1 MFVDE
6 IKLSVS
12 SGAGGPGSVS
22 FNNLNSKTKPS
33 GGSGGDGGSV
43 ILQVNKELPDLS
55 HIMSNSSLKAENGG
69 PGNKNFQNG
78 TSGENL
84 IIEVPKGTQVFI
96 DDEMYADLH
105 DNNSSYELI
114 TGSKG
119 GRGNYELISKR
130 NPNPQICEQ
139 GIKRKSL
146 DVKLSY
152 SLYSD
157 ISIIGLPNAGKSTL
171 IQKLTN
177 SKAKIGDY
185 EFTTTSPN
193 IGVLNNSE
201 LLITICDLPGLLEGA
216 SDGVGMGRRV
226 LKHLRNTKFII
237 YLIDP
242 INDKFNISS
251 QISMLENELFKFDEN
266 YQSIKKL
273 IVINKSDQLSTT
285 NEEYL
290 NISCLNE
297 NGIDKLV
304 SIIQEEFKEDLP
316 FIYSDFHKI
325 VLEQE
330 DYFIEKIENQFICSG
345 ELVTNMIN
353 ISGNKD
359 SVLDEIFIRF
369 EKSVL
374 SREINEMGAIDGD
387 TIVLGNLEF
396 EYKQ

>member
-157 ISIIGLPNAGKSTL
+157 ISIVGLPNAGKSTL

-201 LLITICDLPGLLEGA
+201 SLVTICDLPGLLEGA

-242 INDKFNISS
+242 INEKFNINS
-251 QISMLENELFKFDEN
+251 QISMLEDELFKFDEN

-273 IVINKSDQLSTT
+273 VVINKSDKLSTP

-297 NGIDKLV
+297 HGIDKLV
-304 SIIQEEFKEDLP
+304 SRIQDVFQDDLP
-316 FIYSDFHKI
+316 LIYSDFHKI

-369 EKSVL
+369 EKSIL
-374 SREINEMGAIDGD
+374 SREISEMGAIDGD

>member
-12 SGAGGPGSVS
+12 TGAGGPGSVS
-22 FNNLNSKTKPS
+22 FNNLSSKTKPS

-96 DDEMYADLH
+96 DNEMYADLH

-157 ISIIGLPNAGKSTL
+157 ISIVGLPNAGKSTL

-201 LLITICDLPGLLEGA
+201 SLVTICDLPGLLEGA

-242 INDKFNISS
+242 INEKFNINS
-251 QISMLENELFKFDEN
+251 QISMLEDELFKFDEN

-273 IVINKSDQLSTT
+273 VVINKSDKLSTP

-297 NGIDKLV
+297 HGIDKLV
-304 SIIQEEFKEDLP
+304 SRIQDVFQDDLP
-316 FIYSDFHKI
+316 LIYSDFHKI

-369 EKSVL
+369 EKSIL
-374 SREINEMGAIDGD
+374 SREISEMGAIDGD

>member
-43 ILQVNKELPDLS
+43 ILQVNKALPDLS

-157 ISIIGLPNAGKSTL
+157 ISIVGLPNAGKSTL

-201 LLITICDLPGLLEGA
+201 SLITICDLPGLLEGA

-242 INDKFNISS
+242 INEKFNISS
-251 QISMLENELFKFDEN
+251 QISMLEDELFKFDEN

-273 IVINKSDQLSTT
+273 IVINKSDKLTT
-285 NEEYL
+285 PNEEYL

-297 NGIDKLV
+297 HGIEILV
-304 SIIQEEFKEDLP
+304 SKIQDVFQDDLP
-316 FIYSDFHKI
+316 IIYSEFHKI
-325 VLEQE
+325 VLEQD

-374 SREINEMGAIDGD
+374 SREISEMGAIDGD

>member
-55 HIMSNSSLKAENGG
+55 HVMSNSSLKAENGG

-96 DDEMYADLH
+96 DDELYADLH

-157 ISIIGLPNAGKSTL
+157 ISIVGLPNAGKSTL

-201 LLITICDLPGLLEGA
+201 SLITICDLPGLLEGA
-216 SDGVGMGRRV
+216 SEGVGMGRRV

-242 INDKFNISS
+242 INEKFNISS
-251 QISMLENELFKFDEN
+251 QISMLENELFKFDKN
-266 YQSIKKL
+266 YQSFKKL
-273 IVINKSDQLSTT
+273 IVINKSDKLATPF
-285 NEEYL
+285 EEYL

-297 NGIDKLV
+297 HGIDKLV
-304 SIIQEEFKEDLP
+304 SRIQDVFQDYLP
-316 FIYSDFHKI
+316 LIYSDFHKI

-369 EKSVL
+369 EKSIL
-374 SREINEMGAIDGD
+374 SREISEMGAIDGD

>member
-157 ISIIGLPNAGKSTL
+157 ISIVGLPNAGKSTL

-201 LLITICDLPGLLEGA
+201 SLITICDLPGLLEGA
-216 SDGVGMGRRV
+216 SGGVGMGRRV

-242 INDKFNISS
+242 INEKFNISS
-251 QISMLENELFKFDEN
+251 QISMLEDELFKFDEN

-273 IVINKSDQLSTT
+273 IVINKSDKLTT
-285 NEEYL
+285 PNEEYL

-297 NGIDKLV
+297 HGIEILV
-304 SIIQEEFKEDLP
+304 SKIQDVFQDDLP
-316 FIYSDFHKI
+316 IIYSEFHKI
-325 VLEQE
+325 VLEQD

-374 SREINEMGAIDGD
+374 SREISEMGAIDGD

>member
-96 DDEMYADLH
+96 DNEMYADLH

-157 ISIIGLPNAGKSTL
+157 ISIVGLPNAGKSTL

-201 LLITICDLPGLLEGA
+201 SLVTICDLPGLLEGA

-226 LKHLRNTKFII
+226 LKHLRNTKFIV

-242 INDKFNISS
+242 INEKFNINS
-251 QISMLENELFKFDEN
+251 QISMLEDELFKFDEN

-273 IVINKSDQLSTT
+273 VVINKSDKLSTP

-297 NGIDKLV
+297 HGIDKLV
-304 SIIQEEFKEDLP
+304 SRIQDVFQDDLP
-316 FIYSDFHKI
+316 LIYSDFHKI

-369 EKSVL
+369 EKSIL
-374 SREINEMGAIDGD
+374 SREISEMGAIDGD

>member
-55 HIMSNSSLKAENGG
+55 HIMSNNSLKAENGG

-84 IIEVPKGTQVFI
+84 IIEVPKGTQIFI

-114 TGSKG
+114 AGSKG

-146 DVKLSY
+146 DVKLSF

-157 ISIIGLPNAGKSTL
+157 ISIVGLPNAGKSTL

-201 LLITICDLPGLLEGA
+201 SLITICDLPGLLEGA

-304 SIIQEEFKEDLP
+304 SIIQKEFKEDLP
-316 FIYSDFHKI
+316 IIYSDFHKI

>member
-43 ILQVNKELPDLS
+43 ILQVNKALPDLS

-157 ISIIGLPNAGKSTL
+157 ISIVGLPNAGKSTL

-201 LLITICDLPGLLEGA
+201 SLITICDLPGLLEGA

-242 INDKFNISS
+242 INEKFNISS
-251 QISMLENELFKFDEN
+251 QISMLEDELFKFDEN
-266 YQSIKKL
+266 YKSIKKL
-273 IVINKSDQLSTT
+273 IVINKSDKLTT
-285 NEEYL
+285 PNEEYL

-297 NGIDKLV
+297 HGIDKLV
-304 SIIQEEFKEDLP
+304 SNIQDVFQDDLP
-316 FIYSDFHKI
+316 IIYSEFHKI
-325 VLEQE
+325 VLEQD

-374 SREINEMGAIDGD
+374 SREISEMGAIDGD

>member
-96 DDEMYADLH
+96 DNEMYADLH

-157 ISIIGLPNAGKSTL
+157 ISIVGLPNAGKSTL

-201 LLITICDLPGLLEGA
+201 SLVTICDLPGLLEGA

-242 INDKFNISS
+242 INEKFNISS
-251 QISMLENELFKFDEN
+251 QISMLEDELFKFDEN

-273 IVINKSDQLSTT
+273 IVINKSDKLTT
-285 NEEYL
+285 PNEEYL

-297 NGIDKLV
+297 HGIEILV
-304 SIIQEEFKEDLP
+304 SKIQDVFQDDLP
-316 FIYSDFHKI
+316 IIYSEFHKI
-325 VLEQE
+325 VLEQD

-374 SREINEMGAIDGD
+374 SREISEMGAIDGD

>member
-157 ISIIGLPNAGKSTL
+157 ISIVGLPNAGKSTL

-201 LLITICDLPGLLEGA
+201 SLITICDLPGLLEGA

-242 INDKFNISS
+242 INEKFNISS
-251 QISMLENELFKFDEN
+251 QISMLEDELFKFDEN

-273 IVINKSDQLSTT
+273 IVINKSDKLTT
-285 NEEYL
+285 PNEEYL
-290 NISCLNE
+290 NVSCLSE
-297 NGIDKLV
+297 HGIDKLV
-304 SIIQEEFKEDLP
+304 SSIQDVFQDDLP
-316 FIYSDFHKI
+316 LIYSDFHKI
-325 VLEQE
+325 VLEQD

-374 SREINEMGAIDGD
+374 SREISEMGAIDGD

>member
-43 ILQVNKELPDLS
+43 MLEVNKELHDLS
-55 HIMSNSSLKAENGG
+55 HIMSNSSLKAGNGG
-69 PGNKNFQNG
+69 PGNKNLQNG
-78 TSGENL
+78 ISGQDL

-96 DDEMYADLH
+96 DNDMYADLH
-105 DNNSSYELI
+105 DDNSSYELLR
-114 TGSKG
+114 GSQG
-119 GRGNYELISKR
+119 GRGNYELKSKR

-139 GIKRKSL
+139 GAKRKSL
-146 DVKLSY
+146 DIKLIY
-152 SLYSD
+152 SVYSD

-177 SKAKIGDY
+177 SNAKIGDY

-201 LLITICDLPGLLEGA
+201 SLITICDLPGLIKGA
-216 SDGVGMGRRV
+216 SDGVGMGRKV
-226 LKHLRNTKFII
+226 LKHLRNTKYII

-242 INDKFNISS
+242 INEKFNISS
-251 QISMLENELFKFDEN
+251 QISMLDEELLKFDKN

-273 IVINKSDQLSTT
+273 IVINKSDRLSSPS
-285 NEEYL
+285 EEYIH
-290 NISCLNE
+290 ISCINE

-304 SIIQEEFKEDLP
+304 GKIQEVFKDELP
-316 FIYSDFHKI
+316 IIYSEFHKI

-330 DYFIEKIENQFICSG
+330 DYLIEKKENQFICSG
-345 ELVTNMIN
+345 ELVTNMVN

-374 SREINEMGAIDGD
+374 SKEINEMGVIDGD

-396 EYKQ
+396 EYKN

>member
-12 SGAGGPGSVS
+12 TGAGGPGSVS

-96 DDEMYADLH
+96 DNEMYADLH

-139 GIKRKSL
+139 GVKRKSL

-157 ISIIGLPNAGKSTL
+157 ISIVGLPNAGKSTL

-201 LLITICDLPGLLEGA
+201 SLISICDLPGLLEGA

-242 INDKFNISS
+242 INEKFNINS
-251 QISMLENELFKFDEN
+251 QISMLEDELFKFDEN

-273 IVINKSDQLSTT
+273 VVINKSDKLSTP

-297 NGIDKLV
+297 HGIDKLV
-304 SIIQEEFKEDLP
+304 STIQDVFQDDLP
-316 FIYSDFHKI
+316 LIYSDFHKI

-330 DYFIEKIENQFICSG
+330 DYFIEKIENQYICSG

-369 EKSVL
+369 EKSIL

>member
-78 TSGENL
+78 TSGEDL

-96 DDEMYADLH
+96 DNEMYADLH

-157 ISIIGLPNAGKSTL
+157 ISIVGLPNAGKSTL

-201 LLITICDLPGLLEGA
+201 SLVTICDLPGLLEGA

-242 INDKFNISS
+242 INEKFNINS
-251 QISMLENELFKFDEN
+251 QISMLEDELFKFDEN

-273 IVINKSDQLSTT
+273 VVINKSDKLSVP

-297 NGIDKLV
+297 HGIDKLV
-304 SIIQEEFKEDLP
+304 SRIQDVFQDDLP
-316 FIYSDFHKI
+316 LIYSDFHKI

-369 EKSVL
+369 EKSIL
-374 SREINEMGAIDGD
+374 SREISEMGAIDGD

>member
-6 IKLSVS
+6 INLSVS

-78 TSGENL
+78 TSGKNL

-96 DDEMYADLH
+96 DNEMYADLH
-105 DNNSSYELI
+105 DNNSSYELL

-139 GIKRKSL
+139 GVKRKL
-146 DVKLSY
+146 LNLKLSF

-157 ISIIGLPNAGKSTL
+157 ISIVGLPNAGKSTL
-171 IQKLTN
+171 IQKITN

-185 EFTTTSPN
+185 EFTTTIPN

-201 LLITICDLPGLLEGA
+201 LLLTICDLPGLLEGA
-216 SDGVGMGRRV
+216 SEGVGMGRRV

-242 INDKFNISS
+242 INEKFSINS
-251 QISMLENELFKFDEN
+251 QISMLDDELFKFDEN
-266 YQSIKKL
+266 YQLIKKL

-285 NEEYL
+285 KEGYL
-290 NISCLNE
+290 YISCLNE
-297 NGIDKLV
+297 NGIDELV
-304 SIIQEEFKEDLP
+304 STIQEEFQKDLP
-316 FIYSDFHKI
+316 IIYSEFHKI

-330 DYFIEKIENQFICSG
+330 DYFIEKIENQYICTG
-345 ELVTNMIN
+345 ELVSNMVN

-369 EKSVL
+369 ENSVL
-374 SREINEMGAIDGD
+374 SKEINEMGAIDGD

>member
-6 IKLSVS
+6 INLSVS
-12 SGAGGPGSVS
+12 SGAGGPGSVN

-33 GGSGGDGGSV
+33 GGSGGNGGSV

-96 DDEMYADLH
+96 DNEMYADLH
-105 DNNSSYELI
+105 DNNSFYELI

-157 ISIIGLPNAGKSTL
+157 ISIVGLPNAGKSTL

-201 LLITICDLPGLLEGA
+201 SLVTICDLPGLLEGA

-242 INDKFNISS
+242 INEKFNISS
-251 QISMLENELFKFDEN
+251 QISMLEDELFKFDEN

-273 IVINKSDQLSTT
+273 VVINKSDKLSVT

-297 NGIDKLV
+297 HGIDKLV
-304 SIIQEEFKEDLP
+304 STIQDVFQDDLP
-316 FIYSDFHKI
+316 LIYSDFHKI

-330 DYFIEKIENQFICSG
+330 DYFIEKIENQYICSG
-345 ELVTNMIN
+345 ELVTNIIN

-369 EKSVL
+369 EKSIL
-374 SREINEMGAIDGD
+374 SREISEMGAIDGD

>member
-6 IKLSVS
+6 INLSVS

-96 DDEMYADLH
+96 DNEMYADLH
-105 DNNSSYELI
+105 DNNSFYELI

-157 ISIIGLPNAGKSTL
+157 ISIVGLPNAGKSTL

-201 LLITICDLPGLLEGA
+201 SLVTICDLPGLLEGA

-226 LKHLRNTKFII
+226 LKHLRNTKFIV

-242 INDKFNISS
+242 INEKFNINS
-251 QISMLENELFKFDEN
+251 QISMLEDELFKFDEN

-273 IVINKSDQLSTT
+273 VVINKSDKLSVP

-297 NGIDKLV
+297 HGIDKLV
-304 SIIQEEFKEDLP
+304 SRIQDVFQDDLP
-316 FIYSDFHKI
+316 LIYSDFHKI

-374 SREINEMGAIDGD
+374 SREISEMGATDGD
-387 TIVLGNLEF
+387 TILLGNLEF

>member
-6 IKLSVS
+6 INLSVS

-78 TSGENL
+78 TSGKNL

-96 DDEMYADLH
+96 DNEMYADLH
-105 DNNSSYELI
+105 DNNSSYELL

-139 GIKRKSL
+139 GVKRKL
-146 DVKLSY
+146 LNLKLSF

-157 ISIIGLPNAGKSTL
+157 ISIVGLPNAGKSTL
-171 IQKLTN
+171 IQKITN

-185 EFTTTSPN
+185 EFTTTIPN

-201 LLITICDLPGLLEGA
+201 LLLTICDLPGLLEGA
-216 SDGVGMGRRV
+216 SEGVGMGRRV

-242 INDKFNISS
+242 INEKFSINS
-251 QISMLENELFKFDEN
+251 QISMLDDELFKFDEN
-266 YQSIKKL
+266 YQLIKKL

-285 NEEYL
+285 KEGYL

-297 NGIDKLV
+297 NGIDELV
-304 SIIQEEFKEDLP
+304 SRIQEEFQEDLP
-316 FIYSDFHKI
+316 IIYSEFHKI

-330 DYFIEKIENQFICSG
+330 DYFIEKIENQYICTG
-345 ELVTNMIN
+345 ELVSNMVN

-369 EKSVL
+369 ENSVL
-374 SREINEMGAIDGD
+374 SKEINEMGAIDGD

>member
-157 ISIIGLPNAGKSTL
+157 ISIVGLPNAGKSTL

-201 LLITICDLPGLLEGA
+201 SLITICDLPGLLEGA

-242 INDKFNISS
+242 INEKFNISS
-251 QISMLENELFKFDEN
+251 QISMLEDELFKFDEN

-273 IVINKSDQLSTT
+273 IVINKSDKLTT
-285 NEEYL
+285 PNEEYL

-297 NGIDKLV
+297 HGIDILV
-304 SIIQEEFKEDLP
+304 SKIQDVFQDDLP
-316 FIYSDFHKI
+316 IIYSEFHKI

-374 SREINEMGAIDGD
+374 SSEISEMGAIDGD

>member
-33 GGSGGDGGSV
+33 GGSGGSGGSV
-43 ILQVNKELPDLS
+43 ILHVNEELPDLS

-96 DDEMYADLH
+96 DNQMYADLH
-105 DNNSSYELI
+105 DNESTYELI
-114 TGSKG
+114 AGSKG

-139 GIKRKSL
+139 GAKRKSL
-146 DVKLSY
+146 DINLTY
-152 SLYSD
+152 SIYSD
-157 ISIIGLPNAGKSTL
+157 ISIVGLPNAGKSTL

-177 SKAKIGDY
+177 SNAKIGDY

-193 IGVLNNSE
+193 IGVLNNSDE
-201 LLITICDLPGLLEGA
+201 MITICDLPGLIVGA

-242 INDKFNISS
+242 INEKFDISS
-251 QISMLENELFKFDEN
+251 QILMLDDELFKYDEN

-273 IVINKSDQLSTT
+273 IVINKADKLFTP
-285 NEEYL
+285 NEKYI

-304 SIIQEEFKEDLP
+304 SRIQKEFKNDLP
-316 FIYSDFHKI
+316 ILYSEFHKI
-325 VLEQE
+325 VLEE
-330 DYFIEKIENQFICSG
+330 DDYFIEKIENQFICSG

-374 SREINEMGAIDGD
+374 SKEINEMGAIDGD

>member
-6 IKLSVS
+6 INLSVS

-43 ILQVNKELPDLS
+43 ILQVNKKLPDLS

-78 TSGENL
+78 TSGKNL

-96 DDEMYADLH
+96 DNEMYADLH
-105 DNNSSYELI
+105 DNNSSYELL

-139 GIKRKSL
+139 GVKRKL
-146 DVKLSY
+146 LNLKLSF

-157 ISIIGLPNAGKSTL
+157 ISIVGLPNAGKSTL
-171 IQKLTN
+171 IQKITN

-185 EFTTTSPN
+185 EFTTTIPN

-201 LLITICDLPGLLEGA
+201 LLLTICDLPGLLEGA
-216 SDGVGMGRRV
+216 SEGVGMGRRV

-242 INDKFNISS
+242 INEKFSINS
-251 QISMLENELFKFDEN
+251 QISMLDDELFKFDEN
-266 YQSIKKL
+266 YQLIKKL

-285 NEEYL
+285 KEGYL
-290 NISCLNE
+290 NISCLND
-297 NGIDKLV
+297 NGIDELV
-304 SIIQEEFKEDLP
+304 SRIQEEFQEDLP
-316 FIYSDFHKI
+316 IIYSEFHKI

-330 DYFIEKIENQFICSG
+330 DYFIEKIENQYICTG
-345 ELVTNMIN
+345 ELVSNMVN

-369 EKSVL
+369 ENSVL
-374 SREINEMGAIDGD
+374 SKKINEMGAIDGD

>member
-96 DDEMYADLH
+96 DNEMYADLH

-157 ISIIGLPNAGKSTL
+157 ISIVGLPNAGKSTL

-201 LLITICDLPGLLEGA
+201 TMVTICDLPGLLEGA
-216 SDGVGMGRRV
+216 SNGVGMGRRV

-242 INDKFNISS
+242 INEKFNISS
-251 QISMLENELFKFDEN
+251 QISMLEDELFKFDEN
-266 YQSIKKL
+266 YQSIKNL
-273 IVINKSDQLSTT
+273 IVINKSDKLSTP

-297 NGIDKLV
+297 HGIDKLV
-304 SIIQEEFKEDLP
+304 SRIQDVFQDDLP
-316 FIYSDFHKI
+316 LIYSDFHKI

-369 EKSVL
+369 EKSIL
-374 SREINEMGAIDGD
+374 SREISEMGAIDGD

>member
-6 IKLSVS
+6 INLSVS
-12 SGAGGPGSVS
+12 SGAGGPGSVN

-78 TSGENL
+78 TSGANL

-146 DVKLSY
+146 DIKLSY

-157 ISIIGLPNAGKSTL
+157 ISIVGLPNAGKSTL

-177 SKAKIGDY
+177 SKSKIGDY

-201 LLITICDLPGLLEGA
+201 SLVTICDLPGLLEGA

-226 LKHLRNTKFII
+226 LKHLRNTKFIV

-242 INDKFNISS
+242 INEKFNINS
-251 QISMLENELFKFDEN
+251 QISMLEDELFKFDEN

-273 IVINKSDQLSTT
+273 VVINKSDKLSTP

-297 NGIDKLV
+297 HGIDKLV
-304 SIIQEEFKEDLP
+304 STIQDVFQDDLP
-316 FIYSDFHKI
+316 LIYSDFHKI

-369 EKSVL
+369 EKSIL
-374 SREINEMGAIDGD
+374 SREISEMGATDGD
-387 TIVLGNLEF
+387 TILLGNLEF

>member
-69 PGNKNFQNG
+69 PGSKNFQNG

-96 DDEMYADLH
+96 DNEMYADLH
-105 DNNSSYELI
+105 DNNSSYELLK
-114 TGSKG
+114 GSKG

-157 ISIIGLPNAGKSTL
+157 ISIVGLPNAGKSTL

-201 LLITICDLPGLLEGA
+201 SLITICDLPGLLEGA

-242 INDKFNISS
+242 INEKFNINS
-251 QISMLENELFKFDEN
+251 QISMLEDELFKFDEN

-273 IVINKSDQLSTT
+273 VVINKSDKLSTP

-297 NGIDKLV
+297 HGIDKLV
-304 SIIQEEFKEDLP
+304 SRIQDVFQDDLP
-316 FIYSDFHKI
+316 LIYSDFHKI

-374 SREINEMGAIDGD
+374 SREISEMGAIDGD

>member
-78 TSGENL
+78 TSGGNL

-157 ISIIGLPNAGKSTL
+157 ISIVGLPNAGKSTL

-201 LLITICDLPGLLEGA
+201 SLVTICDLPGLLEGA

-242 INDKFNISS
+242 INEKFNISS
-251 QISMLENELFKFDEN
+251 QISMLEDELFKFDEN

-273 IVINKSDQLSTT
+273 IVINKSDKLTT
-285 NEEYL
+285 PNEEYL

-297 NGIDKLV
+297 HGIEILV
-304 SIIQEEFKEDLP
+304 SKIQDVFQDDLP
-316 FIYSDFHKI
+316 IIYSEFHKI
-325 VLEQE
+325 VLEQD

-374 SREINEMGAIDGD
+374 SREISEMGAIDGD